1 MLRSPAHDLLV
12 PQIDAVVAAVLGFV
26 DHTVGEICQG
36 MVLTH
41 EIIRDRFRQ
50 RWIDVAPA
58 DRFMERLLGL
68 EVDDT
73 TLQRGRLFIDGIIE
87 RAGDEGL
94 ARLWADDLDMP
105 TAAEVDA
112 PGLWLARI
120 GLDAETEGGAGL
132 EVPDDLSGL
141 DDL

>member
-1 MLRSPAHDLLV
+1 
-12 PQIDAVVAAVLGFV
+12 VLGFV
-26 DHTVGEICQG
+26 SHTVDSIAVG
-36 MVLTH
+36 L
-41 EIIRDRFRQ
+41 IRSHPIVKERMRE
-50 RWIDVAPA
+50 RWTDVAPA

-68 EVDDT
+68 EIDEH
-73 TLQRGRLFIDGIIE
+73 TLSRGDLFIQGVVD
-87 RAGDEGL
+87 RAGDDGL
-94 ARLWADDLDMP
+94 RRLWADELDMP

-120 GLDAETEGGAGL
+120 GLSDDDEQLGL